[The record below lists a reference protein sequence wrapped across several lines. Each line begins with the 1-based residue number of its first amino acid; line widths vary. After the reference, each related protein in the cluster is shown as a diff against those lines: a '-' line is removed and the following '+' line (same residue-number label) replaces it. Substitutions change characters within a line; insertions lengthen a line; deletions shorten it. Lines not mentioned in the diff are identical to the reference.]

1 MTLPGYV
8 SSGRVTRLS
17 KLHHHLTYANVVSTL
32 ALLVALGGGTAF
44 AVTHINADR
53 VDGLNAA
60 KLNFERPITVGPNPK
75 FKRIFDQGGLL
86 IRARCGDLSGFF
98 MDAQARTRVDN
109 AEIQVVTTDSQN
121 DQDEAIDRDFDKA
134 DSLDLPLGVGSQG
147 EGTLTYS
154 TSKGSHVS
162 LVFQAD
168 TGGPSLGGTHACLL
182 GGTALHA
189 PR

>member
-1 MTLPGYV
+1 LAQLR
-8 SSGRVTRLS
+8 SR
-17 KLHHHLTYANVVSTL
+17 LTYSNVTSTI
-32 ALLVALGGGTAF
+32 ALLIAVGGGTAY
-44 AVTHINADR
+44 AVDHINADT

-75 FKRIFDQGGLL
+75 FERVFDQGGLL

-98 MDAQARTRVDN
+98 MDVQARTRVNN
-109 AEIQVVTTDSQN
+109 AEVQTVTSDSQN
-121 DQDEAIDRDFDKA
+121 EQHEAIDRDFDKV
-134 DSLDLPLGVGSQG
+134 DSLDVPLGVGTQG

-154 TSKGSHVS
+154 TPQGSHVS

-168 TGGPSLGGTHACLL
+168 TGGPSLGGQKACLL

-189 PR
+189 PG